1 MEPKGATPGAPLIV
15 GAAVM
20 LGDPLDALDT
30 VREPD
35 TEGDEDAKASTNMLF
50 VDISPAPT
58 LMVIIL

>member
-20 LGDPLDALDT
+20 LGDPLDASDT

-35 TEGDEDAKASTNMLF
+35 TEGNEDAKASTNMLWT
-50 VDISPAPT
+50 SHQ
-58 LMVIIL
+58 LRHSR